1 LSDRLF
7 GSYRKP
13 NDELFNKEEKKSK
26 AEWERQS
33 KEMERLVVEVE
44 GKDER
49 SYLPQE
55 SKKQQ

>member
-1 LSDRLF
+1 
-7 GSYRKP
+7 
-13 NDELFNKEEKKSK
+13 LFNKEEKKSK

-33 KEMERLVVEVE
+33 KEMERLVIEVE

-49 SYLPQE
+49 SYLPEE